1 MENTIK
7 LKYIW
12 GILLLALHFVFV
24 KGQPICVARQYTVR
38 DGLIQS
44 NPAQILQSHN
54 GFIWVSTWNGVSRF
68 DGRDFETF
76 QFDSLLNQ
84 HMQRLENTADGNLWM
99 IAYDRHSLYLY
110 DIRENKLINVLKQYE
125 QHFNT
130 PLQIENLYPLS
141 KGITWVTL
149 NNGGCFRI
157 SDKECTV
164 SSGIQYITAIDD
176 VELGKVSRV
185 FEDKQGE
192 EWVFSDKGVSIFGK
206 RTISSYPFSMFET
219 MDNLVFLASQNGRL
233 AYYDVNTM
241 QFNIVPFQEKIQ
253 HINGIKVLKDNQLA
267 VLSDKGLYLCHFPE
281 LAMEKYD
288 FSLPGHDD
296 AAVRKVYQDSKG
308 FLWIFT
314 GLPGIIRLDPETGVK
329 QYLNT
334 PSGYMASSPENELF
348 IYEDPNGVVWTIPYK
363 GIFSYYDEKSRELK
377 VYFTPGRNHIPYSPI
392 IKTTYVDKQNNLWI
406 KSQRSFIKMFF
417 PPSPYTYRELD
428 NYFDTKS
435 FLFDSDEHLWIAT
448 KKGIIRIMDS
458 QKNLLGY
465 LSPDGELAQTETVFA
480 EGGIYVMLKDQAQT
494 IWLGSKENGLFR
506 LVPRNRP
513 YHYEVYHYMNNP
525 SDPYSISDNKISCID
540 EDHNGR
546 IWIGTYGG
554 GLNLVE
560 EKEDGAIRF
569 IHAENNL
576 SGFPINRTN
585 SIRCMVEG
593 PGHTMLVGTIEG
605 LITFSSDFSDYENI
619 RFYLNLPRPQATDGL
634 CSADVMSV
642 LRTTDETIY
651 CYCYGGGLCKLVSS
665 NLLSDELRF
674 RSFGKETSP
683 LARAL
688 IEDKNHNIWIG
699 SETDIT
705 LFDVHDQTFESFGE
719 TFFNRSFNYSE
730 CLPVTDRQEGGMLV
744 FSPDSIVKQTYEAPI
759 VVTGIKYSE
768 DNLSH
773 VLSDADYLEIPTR
786 RRNFT
791 ISFAALD
798 YTNSLD
804 IEYAYKLDDN
814 QWYYIGKKNS
824 VSFVSLPA
832 GKYQFQIKAT
842 NGDGIWMNTVK
853 TVTLQVLPTFWETG
867 WAKAFYI
874 VVVLVISLAIGYIFF
889 YIYYLKHKVNMEQ
902 RLAEIKVR
910 SFIDISH
917 ELRTPLTLIS
927 GPVSE
932 VLSQEPLT
940 SRTRH
945 HLQLVQKNINRMLLL
960 INQVLDFRKIQNK
973 KMGLTIE
980 YRDIIIMLHNIMDNF
995 RLLATEKNI
1004 NFSLQ
1009 TTLPSVFLWIDS
1021 DKFEKIIFNLLSN
1034 AFKYT
1039 PDNKSI
1045 TLIVMESGQ
1054 FVSIAVKD
1062 EGIGIPKDKVPSIF
1076 ERFTTVSK
1084 ENDMQPSSG
1093 IGLSLVNELVKMLHG
1108 EIQVESEVKKGSVFK
1123 LVLHKGKEIYAQDKN
1138 VEYILNDTSEE
1149 QETVLAEPEQNDE
1162 ISLPDMPPATKETL
1176 VKVMVVEDNAEL
1188 RQFICEILSGTYR
1201 VVGVADGVMA
1211 LEKIEEEIPDFIIT
1225 DIMMPRMDGIELIR
1239 HIKENV
1245 NTCDIPLIILSAK
1258 SSVEDRIQCLQ
1269 LGIDDY
1275 IPKPFSSDYL
1285 KSRIENLIRQRKV
1298 LQSAF
1303 LSKYGAQPKKEP
1315 LEAVAYPVSQIVPLD
1330 ELFMQKLVGFMEE
1343 NYSNPG
1349 LRVNDLAEFMNMS
1362 RSVFN
1367 RKVNGIMGIS
1377 PIEYIKNYRLNK
1389 AKSFIQSG
1397 MSFSEVAFAVGFSDP
1412 GYFGKAFKKAFNQTL
1427 TEYKNNN

>member
-1 MENTIK
+1 MRNTIK

-12 GILLLALHFVFV
+12 CTLFLLLHWGFV
-24 KGQPICVARQYTVR
+24 KAQPICVARQYTVR

-157 SDKECTV
+157 SDKECIV

-267 VLSDKGLYLCHFPE
+267 VLSDKGLYLCRFPE

-288 FSLPGHDD
+288 FSLPGRDD

-569 IHAENNL
+569 IHAENKL

-619 RFYLNLPRPQATDGL
+619 RFYLNLPRPQVADGL

-642 LRTTDETIY
+642 LRATDETIY

-730 CLPVTDRQEGGMLV
+730 CLPVTDRQGDILMGTEGGMLV

-867 WAKAFYI
+867 WAKAFYL
-874 VVVLVISLAIGYIFF
+874 VVVLVISLAIGYVFF

-995 RLLATEKNI
+995 RLLATEKI
-1004 NFSLQ
+1004 
-1009 TTLPSVFLWIDS
+1009 
-1021 DKFEKIIFNLLSN
+1021 
-1034 AFKYT
+1034 
-1039 PDNKSI
+1039 
-1045 TLIVMESGQ
+1045 
-1054 FVSIAVKD
+1054 
-1062 EGIGIPKDKVPSIF
+1062 
-1076 ERFTTVSK
+1076 
-1084 ENDMQPSSG
+1084 
-1093 IGLSLVNELVKMLHG
+1093 
-1108 EIQVESEVKKGSVFK
+1108 
-1123 LVLHKGKEIYAQDKN
+1123 
-1138 VEYILNDTSEE
+1138 
-1149 QETVLAEPEQNDE
+1149 
-1162 ISLPDMPPATKETL
+1162 
-1176 VKVMVVEDNAEL
+1176 
-1188 RQFICEILSGTYR
+1188 
-1201 VVGVADGVMA
+1201 
-1211 LEKIEEEIPDFIIT
+1211 
-1225 DIMMPRMDGIELIR
+1225 
-1239 HIKENV
+1239 
-1245 NTCDIPLIILSAK
+1245 
-1258 SSVEDRIQCLQ
+1258 
-1269 LGIDDY
+1269 
-1275 IPKPFSSDYL
+1275 
-1285 KSRIENLIRQRKV
+1285 
-1298 LQSAF
+1298 
-1303 LSKYGAQPKKEP
+1303 
-1315 LEAVAYPVSQIVPLD
+1315 
-1330 ELFMQKLVGFMEE
+1330 
-1343 NYSNPG
+1343 
-1349 LRVNDLAEFMNMS
+1349 
-1362 RSVFN
+1362 
-1367 RKVNGIMGIS
+1367 
-1377 PIEYIKNYRLNK
+1377 
-1389 AKSFIQSG
+1389 
-1397 MSFSEVAFAVGFSDP
+1397 
-1412 GYFGKAFKKAFNQTL
+1412 
-1427 TEYKNNN
+1427 

>member
-1 MENTIK
+1 MRNTIK

-12 GILLLALHFVFV
+12 CTLFLLLHWGFV
-24 KGQPICVARQYTVR
+24 KAQPICVARQYTVR

-267 VLSDKGLYLCHFPE
+267 VLSDKGLYLCRFPE

-288 FSLPGHDD
+288 FSLPGRDD

-569 IHAENNL
+569 IHAENKL

-619 RFYLNLPRPQATDGL
+619 RFYLNLPRPQAADGL

-730 CLPVTDRQEGGMLV
+730 CLPVTDRQGDILMGTEGGMLV

-867 WAKAFYI
+867 WAKAFYL

-973 KMGLTIE
+973 KNGL
-980 YRDIIIMLHNIMDNF
+980 
-995 RLLATEKNI
+995 
-1004 NFSLQ
+1004 
-1009 TTLPSVFLWIDS
+1009 
-1021 DKFEKIIFNLLSN
+1021 
-1034 AFKYT
+1034 
-1039 PDNKSI
+1039 
-1045 TLIVMESGQ
+1045 
-1054 FVSIAVKD
+1054 
-1062 EGIGIPKDKVPSIF
+1062 
-1076 ERFTTVSK
+1076 
-1084 ENDMQPSSG
+1084 
-1093 IGLSLVNELVKMLHG
+1093 
-1108 EIQVESEVKKGSVFK
+1108 
-1123 LVLHKGKEIYAQDKN
+1123 
-1138 VEYILNDTSEE
+1138 
-1149 QETVLAEPEQNDE
+1149 
-1162 ISLPDMPPATKETL
+1162 
-1176 VKVMVVEDNAEL
+1176 
-1188 RQFICEILSGTYR
+1188 
-1201 VVGVADGVMA
+1201 
-1211 LEKIEEEIPDFIIT
+1211 
-1225 DIMMPRMDGIELIR
+1225 
-1239 HIKENV
+1239 
-1245 NTCDIPLIILSAK
+1245 
-1258 SSVEDRIQCLQ
+1258 
-1269 LGIDDY
+1269 DY
-1275 IPKPFSSDYL
+1275 
-1285 KSRIENLIRQRKV
+1285 
-1298 LQSAF
+1298 
-1303 LSKYGAQPKKEP
+1303 
-1315 LEAVAYPVSQIVPLD
+1315 
-1330 ELFMQKLVGFMEE
+1330 
-1343 NYSNPG
+1343 
-1349 LRVNDLAEFMNMS
+1349 
-1362 RSVFN
+1362 
-1367 RKVNGIMGIS
+1367 
-1377 PIEYIKNYRLNK
+1377 
-1389 AKSFIQSG
+1389 
-1397 MSFSEVAFAVGFSDP
+1397 
-1412 GYFGKAFKKAFNQTL
+1412 
-1427 TEYKNNN
+1427 